1 MEYEQINRLK
11 NSFESI
17 KEKRTYYRDSVI
29 FDDDKVLAISDLW
42 SRILFSASKSTT
54 IIDRDKVSELK
65 REVESSTGKNIDLE
79 SIHDKYWIRYC
90 LNEVIFPESI
100 RHQLKDFDKVE
111 VFKNELEF
119 IAYVRN
125 KANETRELRI
135 EKSTL
140 NKLLENHCNI
150 YPKFQIE
157 DFRNT
162 NFKEKDD
169 FYYLENNHKY
179 YELADAIGGKLWN
192 LYIEENFSINNNVFF
207 DWLRRISFIN
217 DDFWNCTDYMTSITY
232 NYLLD
237 IAFDLIEKESDII
250 GWGEE
255 CKKLYWENNH
265 YIPLDSTKFIELPEP
280 EDTTSLYRKFLWL
293 SDLSQLSY
301 NYPFIGSRENI
312 RFLIHILIRDAA
324 KNGNKRFT
332 KLLDLSKNRPF
343 LLDNVIFSIYNTYP
357 ELIPTLLV
365 YEPTI
370 SVGMALIKKVRLH
383 SDTIDELDGLTYATK
398 LFKKSFDLA
407 LYKIRKLE
415 NKTSLLYE
423 IIIDLMKDYYFK
435 PNQSNQIAINQKEEI
450 NNRLEYVLN
459 LISEDNII
467 EEIYNDFVS
476 QIYQNTLNNVNEF
489 GYLQVPDLK
498 ILFWLLSVC
507 EKKNSP
513 DKEKQLTKTTN
524 CIYDIYTN
532 EINRLETIKYGEKKI
547 VKWYRDQEEIETLS
561 WEAFFIH
568 LDSRK
573 LISLYSLY
581 SNIEVNI
588 PEKFED
594 GTKNRNYYD
603 DTVQTI
609 AYKIR
614 LNLCIFIH
622 ARFNL
627 KGSNH
632 NDLILSLENTISN
645 LISWY
650 CYDDFKDNKINIF
663 DSHYELS
670 RFGNFTYDFAA
681 KIGKLLNIVSNK
693 YFINSIIN
701 NSSNIGFL
709 ARTLKNTVSE
719 SDRKQLLAK
728 VDESNIK
735 EYLKNVHTTTEIQQL
750 LIDLSEEKD
759 KVSLLPEIIEFGD
772 KHYNPN
778 NKDWKK
784 FSYTYKLLVAAQTGN
799 MNDIES
805 IHDNNKDIINSFTS
819 NSKKEYEDTYW
830 FYKALCAY
838 NTNPEEGYKLYN
850 KIVVA
855 NKKNVTAVLNRFA
868 SKIKWAL
875 QAESNKIILLQ
886 SAIEEWEEYEQSCS
900 IDELKSVQENSIL
913 NKLICY
919 YHLNK
924 VAEFENLWENLSPE
938 LQYSFQLIEVR
949 IGFLKGQWKEKDLD
963 VYISEIINFHKD
975 SNGNLPEE
983 IEQLIEDSKRQKLT
997 IESNI
1002 AILPNEDIKGLS
1014 DAYIQINKREIDDF
1028 IKIIKSRELD
1038 NEVFCVKHLL
1048 LPTLEKILDQ
1058 KIIFRGRDGE
1068 NKYTQL
1074 VSMLIDEKFSFFDN
1088 WVIRTQ
1094 PPGGESET
1102 TFGEKDLVI
1111 EHQKHPITIIEALRL
1126 DGLNTPKIEDH
1137 IERFDRYDNIGLLFY
1152 VVLTYYEKKDGFH
1165 DNWEKYKEVVR
1176 CYDFKKTKLKSK
1188 GNLEELPHNWQ
1199 RGNIRIAKT
1208 DHIRNDYH
1216 CNMYHVFVDFGS

>member
-11 NSFESI
+11 NSFKSI
-17 KEKRTYYRDSVI
+17 KGKGTYHRNSAILDE
-29 FDDDKVLAISDLW
+29 DKVLAISDLW
-42 SRILFSASKSTT
+42 SRILFNTSTSP
-54 IIDRDKVSELK
+54 IIVDRNKVIELK
-65 REVESSTGKNIDLE
+65 KEFKSSTGKNVDLE
-79 SIHDKYWIRYC
+79 LIHDKYWIRYC

-100 RHQLKDFDKVE
+100 RSQIINLEKVE

-119 IAYVRN
+119 LAHIRDKV
-125 KANETRELRI
+125 KETHELKI
-135 EKSTL
+135 EKNIL

-150 YPKFQIE
+150 YPKFQVE

-162 NFKEKDD
+162 NFKEEDD
-169 FYYLENNHKY
+169 FYNLENNYRY

-192 LYIEENFSINNNVFF
+192 LYIEENSSINNNFFF
-207 DWLRRISFIN
+207 DWLRRIRFIN
-217 DDFWNCTDYMTSITY
+217 DDLWSCTNYMTSTAY

-237 IAFDLIEKESDII
+237 IAFDLIEKETDII
-250 GWGEE
+250 GWREE
-255 CKKLYWENNH
+255 CKKLHWEDNH
-265 YIPLDSTKFIELPEP
+265 YIPLDSSKFIELPEP
-280 EDTTSLYRKFLWL
+280 EDTPSLYGKYLWL
-293 SDLSQLSY
+293 SNLSKL
-301 NYPFIGSRENI
+301 NHRYPFIDSRESI
-312 RFLIHILIRDAA
+312 SFLIHILISDAS

-357 ELIPTLLV
+357 ELIPSLLV

-370 SVGMALIKKVRLH
+370 SVGMAIIKKAKLH
-383 SDTIDELDGLTYATK
+383 RDTIDESDGLIYATK
-398 LFKKSFDLA
+398 LFKKSFDLV
-407 LYKIRKLE
+407 LSKIRKLE
-415 NKTSLLYE
+415 NKASLLYE

-435 PNQSNQIAINQKEEI
+435 PYRSNQFTINQKEEI
-450 NNRLEYVLN
+450 NNQLSYVLN
-459 LISEDNII
+459 VISEDNLI
-467 EEIYNDFVS
+467 EDIYNDFVS
-476 QIYQNTLNNVNEF
+476 HVYQNTLSNINEF
-489 GYLQVPDLK
+489 GYLPVPDLK
-498 ILFWLLSVC
+498 ILFWLLSVS
-507 EKKNSP
+507 EKKNSSN
-513 DKEKQLTKTTN
+513 KAKQLTSVTN
-524 CIYDIYTN
+524 CIYNIYID
-532 EINRLETIKYGEKKI
+532 EINRVETIKHGKKRI
-547 VKWYRDQEEIETLS
+547 VKWYRDQEGIETLP
-561 WEAFFIH
+561 WETFFIH

-573 LISLYSLY
+573 RINLCSLY

-594 GTKNRNYYD
+594 GSENRNYYN

-614 LNLCIFIH
+614 LNLYIFIH
-622 ARFNL
+622 VRFNL
-627 KGSNH
+627 KGPNH
-632 NDLILSLENTISN
+632 NDLILSLENIISN

-693 YFINSIIN
+693 HFINSIIN
-701 NSSNIGFL
+701 NSRNVGFL
-709 ARTLKNTVSE
+709 ARILKNTVSE

-735 EYLKNVHTTTEIQQL
+735 EYLKNIHTTTEIEQL

-772 KHYNPN
+772 KHSNPN
-778 NKDWKK
+778 NKEWKK

-838 NTNPEEGYKLYN
+838 NTNPAEGYKLYN
-850 KIVVA
+850 HIA
-855 NKKNVTAVLNRFA
+855 ATNKKNTSVALNRFA

-875 QAESNKIILLQ
+875 QTESNKIELLQ

-919 YHLNK
+919 YHLNR
-924 VAEFENLWENLSPE
+924 VAEFENLWENLNLE
-938 LQYSFQLIEVR
+938 LQYSFQLVEVR
-949 IGFLKGQWKEKDLD
+949 IGFLREQKREKDLD
-963 VYISEIINFHKD
+963 VYISGIVEFHKD

-983 IEQLIEDSKRQKLT
+983 INLLIKENEKQRLI

-1002 AILPNEDIKGLS
+1002 VVLPNEDIKGLS
-1014 DAYIQINKREIDDF
+1014 DAYIQINKRETDDF
-1028 IKIIKSRELD
+1028 IEIIRSNKTNIET
-1038 NEVFCVKHLL
+1038 FCVKHLL
-1048 LPTLEKILDQ
+1048 LPVLERMLDQ
-1058 KIIFRGRDGE
+1058 KILFNDSAE
-1068 NKYTQL
+1068 NDYTQL
-1074 VSMLIDEKFSFFDN
+1074 ASMLIDEKFSFFDN

-1094 PPGGESET
+1094 SPGGESMT
-1102 TFGEKDLVI
+1102 TFGERDLII
-1111 EHQKHPITIIEALRL
+1111 EHQKHSITIIEALKL
-1126 DGLNTPKIEDH
+1126 NGLNTSKIEDH
-1137 IERFDRYDNIGLLFY
+1137 IERFDRYDKIGLLFY

-1165 DNWEKYKEVVR
+1165 ETWEKYKEVVR
-1176 CYDFKKTKLKSK
+1176 NYDYKKTKLKSK
-1188 GNLEELPHNWQ
+1188 GNLEELPSDWQ

-1208 DHIRNDYH
+1208 DHIRNEYS
-1216 CNMYHVFVDFGS
+1216 CNMYHIFVDFGS